1 MPAACPVPDS
11 GRLSLGAPSA
21 APPAGVGE
29 VGSGNAG
36 SGLAVACM
44 VRGEPAAVQGHAV
57 AVERGEHDESAAEG
71 RVSAGPAGTQS
82 SSPGEA
88 EAVQE
93 SVIREYT
100 EIFQQIDGNSDGRIS
115 QIEFIRALRRDSM
128 LALKLGLPH
137 EIHQEDES
145 RRLFELTFHELDGD
159 NSKTISLSEWLR
171 FYCPGHTAGTDSGSL
186 PTDVSDGDLE
196 YQVEME
202 WSGCGTLLMG
212 RWLFS
217 AEVCDAHALL
227 RGHCAC
233 GND

>member
-1 MPAACPVPDS
+1 M
-11 GRLSLGAPSA
+11 
-21 APPAGVGE
+21 
-29 VGSGNAG
+29 
-36 SGLAVACM
+36 
-44 VRGEPAAVQGHAV
+44 QGHAV
-57 AVERGEHDESAAEG
+57 EVERGEHDESLAARE
-71 RVSAGPAGTQS
+71 VSVGPAGTQS

-88 EAVQE
+88 VQE
-93 SVIREYT
+93 SVIREYI

-115 QIEFIRALRRDSM
+115 RIEFIRALRQDSV
-128 LALKLGLPH
+128 LAFKLDLPH
-137 EIHQEDES
+137 AIQQEDES
-145 RRLFELTFHELDGD
+145 RRLFELTFHELDVD

-171 FYCPGHTAGTDSGSL
+171 FYCPGHTAGTGSGPL
-186 PTDVSDGDLE
+186 PTDVSDGDVE